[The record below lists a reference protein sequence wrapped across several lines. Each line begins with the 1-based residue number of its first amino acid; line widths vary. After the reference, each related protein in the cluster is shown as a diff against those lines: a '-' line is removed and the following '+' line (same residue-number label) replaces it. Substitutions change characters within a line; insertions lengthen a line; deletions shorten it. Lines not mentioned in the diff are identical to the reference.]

1 MIDQDVR
8 TAFDIVSWNRSLETG
23 IDIIDQQHRQL
34 VKLLNDLAHQ
44 YVYGLEPDQ
53 LKEIVDGLVDYA
65 AYHFETEEGL
75 WVEAFEGDEWFT
87 RHHRSHDGFVGKVRS
102 MQARIEQS
110 PSLAGV
116 DDLLSFLVSWLAHH
130 ILHDDRSMAV
140 ALLEVRKGHSL
151 PEAKATSH
159 ESMSGQA
166 SGLIQSVLSM
176 YKQLSGRT
184 LALQREAYAR
194 ELAEKKLREQE
205 DHWKSVLGAT
215 NDSLWDWNLEVLDT
229 GDPDATARLFA
240 HVGQSVH
247 PEDWPALKEDFLA
260 HLLGKTEVF
269 SHQYRVLENDG
280 GERWVQSRGKVIAHD
295 ADGRPSRIVGT
306 QTDITERRTQELI
319 LQRERDTRL
328 LISDFA
334 SDLMA
339 ASPEEFD
346 GAIERAL
353 QRAGAY
359 MGADRTYVFLVNEDP
374 RYMSNTHEWCA
385 AGISPEID
393 NLQNIPSNLT
403 PWWWQQLRTTG
414 HVLVPRVSDLPP
426 AAHAEHAILEAQ
438 DIQSV
443 CVYPLHMHGELVGF
457 LGNDAVREE
466 RHWGA
471 ETLQFLELM
480 SDLLSIALEHR
491 QVQKQREQAASRL
504 ERAEQQAHLGH
515 WSYKLDSG
523 EAYWSPEV
531 FRIFERNPED
541 STPTY
546 DTYLDMV
553 HPEDRQKTHEA
564 FQQAKNEAVYLH
576 AEHRV
581 CLAPGQIKYLE
592 VRGQFET
599 GPDGKPALV
608 EGTIQD
614 ISEKPRHREQLRRLA
629 YEDALTG
636 LPNRRAVEDRLRR
649 ELDQCEQRRS
659 RLVLAL
665 LDLDNFREANE
676 RHGPALGDDVLVALS
691 QRMRTVCDDPA
702 VVGRIGGDEFVILV
716 PRMSPDDD
724 NFLMFRRLLVAI
736 NEPLVMSGVEV
747 RITASIGVTQYPQLE
762 NVSEEQLLRQAQQAL
777 FQAKMQGKNR
787 LEQYDVQWE
796 QSTRALTGKL
806 QAIQQALLNEEFI
819 LYYQPK
825 VNMAKGTVLGAEAL
839 IRWQKPG
846 GDIVPPGAFLPAIQD
861 HPLEI
866 ELGDWVI
873 RTALAQAEA
882 WHEQGLSLEV
892 SVNVTSL
899 QILEDSFIS
908 KLQAALDAHPGIAPE
923 VLQIEILE
931 SSALHDLDKVSRVMQ
946 ACRKLGVRFALD
958 DFGTGFSSL
967 SYLKHL
973 PANVLKIDQS
983 FVRNM
988 LDDSDDLSIIS
999 GVVGMSQAFGLQV
1012 LAEGIETE
1020 QHGDLLLRLGCELG
1034 QGYGIARPMRA
1045 EDLPEWVRHWQ
1056 ASHAWREVKPVDF
1069 HNLPLLHA
1077 EVEHR
1082 HWVNQLEQWLRG
1094 DIESLPVLE
1103 STQCKVGRW
1112 IENNGWNRFRDNPV
1126 FTQLV
1131 ADHERLHHLGEKV
1144 VDARARSDEAKVH
1157 EMLSNAYEYRDRVLE
1172 ALKRLEQ
1179 TTDK

>member
-1 MIDQDVR
+1 MSAHESP
-8 TAFDIVSWNRSLETG
+8 TAFDIVPWNRSFETG
-23 IDIIDQQHRQL
+23 IDTIDQQHRQL

-53 LKEIVDGLVDYA
+53 LKGIVDGLVDYA

-75 WVEAFEGDEWFT
+75 WIEAFKDDEWFT
-87 RHHRSHDGFVGKVRS
+87 RHHHSHDGFVDKVRS
-102 MQARIEQS
+102 MQAQVEQS

-140 ALLEVRKGHSL
+140 ALLEVRKGLSL
-151 PEAKATSH
+151 PEAKAASH
-159 ESMSGQA
+159 EAMSGQV
-166 SGLIQSVLSM
+166 SGLIKSVLSM

-194 ELAEKKLREQE
+194 EMAERKLREQE
-205 DHWKSVLGAT
+205 EHWKSVLGAT
-215 NDSLWDWNLEVLDT
+215 NDALWDWSLDVLDT
-229 GDPDATARLFA
+229 ADPDATEKLFA
-240 HVGQSVH
+240 RAGQVIH
-247 PEDWPALKEDFLA
+247 PEDWPALKEDFLD

-269 SHQYRVLENDG
+269 SNQHRVLDG
-280 GERWVQSRGKVIAHD
+280 DGNERWVQSRGKVIAHD

-306 QTDITERRTQELI
+306 QTDITERKTQELI

-334 SDLMA
+334 SDFMA

-346 GAIERAL
+346 AAIERAL
-353 QRAGAY
+353 QRAGDY
-359 MGADRTYVFLVNEDP
+359 MGADRTYVFLVNEDH

-414 HVLVPRVSDLPP
+414 HVLVPRVSDMPP
-426 AAHAEHAILEAQ
+426 EAHAEHAILEAQ

-443 CVYPLHMHGELVGF
+443 CVYPLHMNGELVGF
-457 LGNDAVREE
+457 MGNDAVWEE
-466 RHWGA
+466 KHWGP

-491 QVQKQREQAASRL
+491 QVQKQRERAAVRL

-515 WSYKLDSG
+515 WQYKPDSG
-523 EAYWSPEV
+523 EGFWSAEV
-531 FRIFERNPED
+531 FRIFERNPSD

-546 DTYLDMV
+546 DSYLDMV

-564 FQQAKNEAVYLH
+564 FQQAKNEMGFLH
-576 AEHRV
+576 TEHRI
-581 CLAPGQIKYLE
+581 CLASGQTKYLE
-592 VRGQFET
+592 VRGQFKS
-599 GPDGKPALV
+599 GPDGKPSFI
-608 EGTIQD
+608 EGTTQD
-614 ISEKPRHREQLRRLA
+614 ISEKARHREQLRRLA

-636 LPNRRAVEDRLRR
+636 LPNRRAVVD
-649 ELDQCEQRRS
+649 ELQQEIDHCEQGGG

-691 QRMRTVCDDPA
+691 QRMRTVCDAPA
-702 VVGRIGGDEFVILV
+702 VVGRTGGDEFVVLL
-716 PRMSPDDD
+716 PRMKPDDD
-724 NFLMFRRLLVAI
+724 SFLLFRRLLVAI
-736 NEPLVMSGVEV
+736 NEPLTLSGTELK
-747 RITASIGVTQYPQLE
+747 ITASIGITQYPQLD

-787 LEQYDVQWE
+787 IQQYDVQWE

-806 QAIQQALLNEEFI
+806 QAIKRALLNEEFV

-825 VNMAKGTVLGAEAL
+825 VNMAKGTVLGVEAL
-839 IRWQKPG
+839 IRWQKPTG
-846 GDIVPPGAFLPAIQD
+846 EVIPPGSFLPAIQD

-873 RTALAQAEA
+873 HTALAQAEA

-899 QILEDSFIS
+899 QILEDGFVS

-946 ACRKLGVRFALD
+946 ACRKLGIRFALD

-973 PANVLKIDQS
+973 PASVLKIDQS

-1034 QGYGIARPMRA
+1034 QGYGIARPMKA
-1045 EDLPEWVRHWQ
+1045 EDLPEWVRGWK
-1056 ASHAWREVKPVDF
+1056 AVSAWREQKPVDF
-1069 HNLPLLHA
+1069 QNLTLLHA

-1082 HWVNQLEQWLRG
+1082 HWANQLEQWLRG
-1094 DIESLPVLE
+1094 ETESLPAL
-1103 STQCKVGRW
+1103 QAGHCKVGRW
-1112 IENNGWNRFRDNPV
+1112 IENDGRHRFLNNPA
-1126 FTQLV
+1126 FSQLL
-1131 ADHERLHHLGEKV
+1131 ADHERLHQAGEQA
-1144 VDARARSDEAKVH
+1144 VDAHARGDERAVH
-1157 EMLSNAYEYRDRVLE
+1157 EGLSAMHKYRDKVLST
-1172 ALKRLEQ
+1172 LRLLQ
-1179 TTDK
+1179 KD